1 MSPSIRAVGFGFA
14 LVFGGCLKVPPPWGF
29 VLLLQARVHGW
40 AIDAW
45 WRQVFRCIKGVVL
58 G

>member
-1 MSPSIRAVGFGFA
+1 VFDVATPVGFHAVIAGA
-14 LVFGGCLKVPPPWGF
+14 GV
-29 VLLLQARVHGW
+29 RGW

-45 WRQVFRCIKGVVL
+45 WRQVFRCFKGGGVL